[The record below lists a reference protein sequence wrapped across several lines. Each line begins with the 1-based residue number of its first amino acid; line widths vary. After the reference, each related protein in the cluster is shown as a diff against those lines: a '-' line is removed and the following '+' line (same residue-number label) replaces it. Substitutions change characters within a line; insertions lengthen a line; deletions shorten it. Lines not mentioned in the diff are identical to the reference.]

1 MRKAQHL
8 IVWSSCHLVIGLVV
22 VAAGTG
28 DSAFAA
34 TKAIKAAR
42 MIDPA
47 GRVIQN
53 VVVVVDDDRI
63 TSVGTSPPPAGSEV
77 IDVGQLTLI
86 PGLIDVHTHMTY
98 YWDRA
103 PGTKPLGQPRRPAG
117 VTVVLA
123 AENARRTLETGVTTV
138 RDLGASNETDY
149 AMRDLINIGKM
160 VGPRM
165 FVAGQG
171 LSAQRNAAPNP
182 DAYRQNAE
190 ARIAA
195 GSDWVKIYG
204 SRGSYQSVD
213 TTQTVTFE
221 EMKAAVDAAHANG
234 HRVAIH
240 SYGASGVKDA
250 VRAGADSIEH
260 GIELDDETIA
270 EMVKRGTVWVPT
282 IDHNRY
288 YVDAKDEFQF
298 EPETIPPL
306 KAYIDKNFDATRRAV
321 KAGVTL
327 AMGSDAVYTMFGQ
340 NTREL
345 GWFVKAGMTPWQ
357 ALQTATTNA
366 AKLLGKETQL
376 GAIAPGYCADLVAV
390 DGDPLTDINAVVN
403 RVRWVMKAG
412 AVVVDQPS
420 DVEAAVERF
429 LMHLGDGDF
438 DRVAADLA
446 PKSIVVIARGGTI
459 TYQTGEEWLAGLRRN
474 TNFTKFREPITNLHV
489 TIDSEALAYLR
500 ADFTIIRDGTTQSHG
515 VDQFTL
521 TREGGVWRV
530 AVVAF
535 TSIPS
540 R

>member
-376 GAIAPGYCADLVAV
+376 GAIAPGYYADLVAV

>member
-1 MRKAQHL
+1 MFTVSGA
-8 IVWSSCHLVIGLVV
+8 
-22 VAAGTG
+22 
-28 DSAFAA
+28 SAVAA

-42 MIDPA
+42 MIDA
-47 GRVIQN
+47 SGRAIANVI
-53 VVVVVDDDRI
+53 VVVDNDRI
-63 TSVGTSPPPAGSEV
+63 TSVGTGSPPAGAEV
-77 IDVGQLTLI
+77 IDLGPLTLI

-98 YWDRA
+98 FWDRT

-123 AENARRTLETGVTTV
+123 AENARKTLETGVTTV

-149 AMRDLINIGKM
+149 AMRDLINMGKM

-182 DAYRQNAE
+182 DFYRQNAE

-221 EMKAAVDAAHANG
+221 EMKAAVDAAHAKG

-240 SYGASGVKDA
+240 SYGASGVRDA
-250 VRAGADSIEH
+250 VRAGADSVEH
-260 GIELDDETIA
+260 GIELDDDTIA
-270 EMVKRGTVWVPT
+270 EMVRRGTVWVPT

-298 EPETIPPL
+298 EPDTIPPL
-306 KAYIDKNFDATRRAV
+306 KDYIDKNFESTRKAF
-321 KAGVTL
+321 KAGVTF

-345 GWFVKAGMTPWQ
+345 AWFVKAGMTPWQ
-357 ALQTATTNA
+357 ALQTATTHA
-366 AKLLGKETQL
+366 AKLLGKESEL
-376 GAIAPGYCADLVAV
+376 GAIAPGYFADLVAV
-390 DGDPLTDINAVVN
+390 QGDPLADVNAVIN
-403 RVRWVMKAG
+403 NVRWVMKAG
-412 AVVVDQPS
+412 KVVVDQQS
-420 DVEAAVERF
+420 DVHAAVETF
-429 LMHLGDGDF
+429 LQHLGDGEF
-438 DRVAADLA
+438 DKVAADLT
-446 PKSIVVIARGGTI
+446 PKAIVVIARVGGGN
-459 TYQTGEEWLAGLRRN
+459 TYQTGEEWLAGLKRN
-474 TNFTKFREPITNLHV
+474 TTFTRFREPMTNVHI
-489 TIDSEALAYLR
+489 TIDSDALAYLR
-500 ADFTIIRDGTTQSHG
+500 ADFEVIRDGRALSHG

-521 TREGGVWRV
+521 TREGGVWKV

-535 TSIPS
+535 TSIPN